1 MPSKE
6 IPKEE
11 SRKQE
16 NIPTKKVY
24 LTPGEF
30 LWDNYKRGERLMRE
44 KDKGIK
50 RWKEINLNGGD
61 QQLSMMKALEDTIED
76 QEVKFTKRQI
86 KTILKNFNNTA
97 KAIRN
102 INRVLKEVL

>member
-1 MPSKE
+1 MAKDVKE
-6 IPKEE
+6 V
-11 SRKQE
+11 ST
-16 NIPTKKVY
+16 TKKVY

-30 LWDNYKRGERLMRE
+30 IWDNYKRGQRMIEEE
-44 KDKGIK
+44 K
-50 RWKEINLNGGD
+50 E
-61 QQLSMMKALEDTIED
+61 QQLSMIKALEKTFNPEEE
-76 QEVKFTKRQI
+76 EVKFTKRQV